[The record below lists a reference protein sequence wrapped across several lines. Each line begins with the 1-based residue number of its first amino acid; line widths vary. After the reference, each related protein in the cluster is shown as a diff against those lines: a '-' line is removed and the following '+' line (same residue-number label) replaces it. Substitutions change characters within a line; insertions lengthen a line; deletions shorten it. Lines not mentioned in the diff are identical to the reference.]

1 MRWKLHD
8 VQYKNKIQVVKN
20 LGFKSGFVTIV
31 GRPNVGKSTLINNI
45 VGQKILIMSNKP
57 QTTRNK
63 IQTIYNGDESQV
75 VFLDT
80 PGIHKPKNKL
90 GEHMVKAAKDTLNE
104 VDVIV
109 FLVDESTSIG
119 PGDRY
124 ILEML
129 KDVKTPVILGINK
142 IDIIEPDAFKAVYEA
157 YNEYDIFEDVIG
169 LSAIEGKN
177 VDVLIDKIVEK
188 LPEGPQYFPSDMITD
203 QPERFVVSEIV
214 REKLLHYLHEEVPH
228 GVAVVV
234 NFMRQRENQDII
246 DVDVTIYCERD
257 SHKGIII
264 GKNGKKIKGVGKSAR
279 EEIERLL
286 GSKVFMEIWVK
297 VKKDWRDKES
307 MLRNLGYQ

>member
-1 MRWKLHD
+1 LA
-8 VQYKNKIQVVKN
+8 
-20 LGFKSGFVTIV
+20 FKSGFVTII

-63 IQTIYNGDESQV
+63 IQTIYNGEDSQI

-90 GEHMVKAAKDTLNE
+90 GENMVKAAKDTLNE

-109 FLVDESTSIG
+109 FMVDESTQIG

-142 IDIIEPDAFKAVYEA
+142 IDILEPDAYKKVYEA
-157 YNEYDIFEDVIG
+157 YSEYGIFDEIMG
-169 LSAIEGKN
+169 LSAINGKN
-177 VDVLIDKIVEK
+177 VDKLIDKLIDR
-188 LPEGPQYFPSDMITD
+188 LPDGPQYFPSDMITD

-234 NFMRQRENQDII
+234 NFMRKREDKDII
-246 DVDVTIYCERD
+246 DVDVTIYCERN
-257 SHKGIII
+257 SHKAIII
-264 GKNGKKIKGVGKSAR
+264 GKNGKKIKGVGKSSR

-307 MLRNLGYQ
+307 MLRNLGYM

>member
-1 MRWKLHD
+1 M
-8 VQYKNKIQVVKN
+8 
-20 LGFKSGFVTIV
+20 GFKSGFVTII

-63 IQTIYNGDESQV
+63 IQTIYNGDESQII
-75 VFLDT
+75 FLDT

-109 FLVDESTSIG
+109 FLVDESTRIG
-119 PGDRY
+119 PGDKY

-142 IDIIEPDAFKAVYEA
+142 IDIIEPDDFKVVYET
-157 YNEYDIFEDVIG
+157 YSQYDIFEDVIG
-169 LSAIEGKN
+169 LSATEGKN
-177 VDVLIDKIVEK
+177 TDVLIDKIVEK

-297 VKKDWRDKES
+297 VKKDWRDKER

>member
-1 MRWKLHD
+1 MA
-8 VQYKNKIQVVKN
+8 
-20 LGFKSGFVTIV
+20 FKSGFVTII
-31 GRPNVGKSTLINNI
+31 GRPNVGKSTLINSI

-63 IQTIYNGDESQV
+63 IQTVYNGEDSQI

-90 GEHMVKAAKDTLNE
+90 GEHMVKAATETLNE

-109 FLVDESTSIG
+109 FLVDESKTIG

-124 ILEML
+124 ILELL
-129 KDVKTPVILGINK
+129 KNVKTPVILGINK
-142 IDIIEPDAFKAVYEA
+142 IDILEPDAFKDLYDT
-157 YNEYDIFEDVIG
+157 YSEYGVFEDVIG
-169 LSAIEGKN
+169 LSAINSKN
-177 VDVLIDKIVEK
+177 VDKLIDRIIDK

-203 QPERFVVSEIV
+203 QPERFIVSEIV

-234 NFMRQRENQDII
+234 NFMRQRDDKDII
-246 DVDVTIYCERD
+246 DIDVTIYCERD
-257 SHKGIII
+257 SHKAIII
-264 GKNGKKIKGVGKSAR
+264 GKNGKKIKGVGKSSR

-307 MLRNLGYQ
+307 MLRNLGYM

>member
-1 MRWKLHD
+1 MLA
-8 VQYKNKIQVVKN
+8 
-20 LGFKSGFVTIV
+20 FKSGFVTII

-63 IQTIYNGDESQV
+63 IQTIYNGDESQI

-90 GEHMVKAAKDTLNE
+90 GENMVKAAKDTLNE

-109 FLVDESTSIG
+109 FMVDESTQIG

-142 IDIIEPDAFKAVYEA
+142 IDILGPDEYKKLYEA
-157 YNEYDIFEDVIG
+157 YSEYGIFDEIMG
-169 LSAIEGKN
+169 LSAINGKN
-177 VDVLIDKIVEK
+177 VDKLIDKLIDR
-188 LPEGPQYFPSDMITD
+188 LPDGPQYFPSDMITD

-234 NFMRQRENQDII
+234 NFMRQREDKDII
-246 DVDVTIYCERD
+246 DVDVTIYCERN
-257 SHKGIII
+257 SHKAIII
-264 GKNGKKIKGVGKSAR
+264 GKNGKKIKGVGKSSR

-307 MLRNLGYQ
+307 MLRNLGYM

>member
-1 MRWKLHD
+1 MA
-8 VQYKNKIQVVKN
+8 
-20 LGFKSGFVTIV
+20 FKSGFVTII
-31 GRPNVGKSTLINNI
+31 GRPNVGKSTLINSI

-63 IQTIYNGDESQV
+63 IQTVYNGEDSQI

-90 GEHMVKAAKDTLNE
+90 GEHMVKAATETLNE

-109 FLVDESTSIG
+109 FLVDESKTIG

-124 ILEML
+124 ILELL
-129 KDVKTPVILGINK
+129 KKVKTPVILGINK
-142 IDIIEPDAFKAVYEA
+142 IDILEPDAFKDLYDT
-157 YNEYDIFEDVIG
+157 YSEYGVFEDVIG
-169 LSAIEGKN
+169 LSAINSKN
-177 VDVLIDKIVEK
+177 VDKLIDRIIDK

-203 QPERFVVSEIV
+203 QPERFIVSEIV

-234 NFMRQRENQDII
+234 NFMRQRDDKDII
-246 DVDVTIYCERD
+246 DIDVTIYCERD
-257 SHKGIII
+257 SHKAIII
-264 GKNGKKIKGVGKSAR
+264 GKNGKKIKGVGKSSR

-307 MLRNLGYQ
+307 MLRNLGYM

>member
-1 MRWKLHD
+1 M
-8 VQYKNKIQVVKN
+8 
-20 LGFKSGFVTIV
+20 GFKSGFVTII

-63 IQTIYNGDESQV
+63 IQTIYNGDESQI

-109 FLVDESTSIG
+109 FLVDESTRIG
-119 PGDRY
+119 PGDKY

-142 IDIIEPDAFKAVYEA
+142 IDIIEPDDFKVVYET
-157 YNEYDIFEDVIG
+157 YSQYDIFEDVIG
-169 LSAIEGKN
+169 LSATEGKN
-177 VDVLIDKIVEK
+177 TDVLIDKIVEK

-297 VKKDWRDKES
+297 VKKDWRDKER

>member
-1 MRWKLHD
+1 MA
-8 VQYKNKIQVVKN
+8 
-20 LGFKSGFVTIV
+20 FKSGFVTII

-63 IQTIYNGDESQV
+63 IQTVYNGEDSQI

-90 GEHMVKAAKDTLNE
+90 GENMVKAAKDTLNE

-109 FLVDESTSIG
+109 FLVDESTDIG

-142 IDIIEPDAFKAVYEA
+142 IDILEPDAYKAVYDA
-157 YNEYDIFEDVIG
+157 YSEYNIFDEIMG
-169 LSAIEGKN
+169 ISAIKGKN
-177 VDVLIDKIVEK
+177 VDKLIEK
-188 LPEGPQYFPSDMITD
+188 LVDRLPEGPQYFPSDMITD
-203 QPERFVVSEIV
+203 QPERFIVSEIV

-234 NFMRQRENQDII
+234 NLMRQREDQDII
-246 DVDVTIYCERD
+246 DIDVTIYCERN
-257 SHKGIII
+257 SHKAIII
-264 GKNGKKIKGVGKSAR
+264 GKNGKKIKGVGKSSR

-307 MLRNLGYQ
+307 MLRNLGYM